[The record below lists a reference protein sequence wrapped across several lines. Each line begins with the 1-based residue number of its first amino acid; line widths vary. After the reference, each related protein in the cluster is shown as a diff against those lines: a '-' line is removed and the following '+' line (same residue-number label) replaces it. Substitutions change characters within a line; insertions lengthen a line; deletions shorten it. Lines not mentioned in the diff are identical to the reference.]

1 MRKRDAPD
9 ALYTYTPYEM
19 RNVLT
24 YVHLDQSKEAEEL
37 LTNLLR
43 HRRPAEWQVLAEVVY
58 SDLRHAI
65 YLGDMPHTWIGAEY
79 VRVIFGMLM
88 NEADDRLHLLPGTPP
103 SWVAGGG
110 LSVAGLPTA
119 YGKLTMSARQQGSE
133 LRVELGS
140 GLRKGTA
147 LDVSWPSRQRPA
159 RVVVDGKVRTDFDEK
174 GIRLERPFR
183 TLRASW

>member
-1 MRKRDAPD
+1 
-9 ALYTYTPYEM
+9 
-19 RNVLT
+19 
-24 YVHLDQSKEAEEL
+24 
-37 LTNLLR
+37 
-43 HRRPAEWQVLAEVVY
+43 
-58 SDLRHAI
+58 
-65 YLGDMPHTWIGAEY
+65 
-79 VRVIFGMLM
+79 VIFGMLM